1 MKTHFFLLT
10 LALFISAKGYGQ
22 TKLDKTIPV
31 QRGQSISLRFD
42 YPELVKVSTWDRN
55 EIQVTGDVS
64 INNGE
69 NDDAFVLENSVN
81 GNTIVIN
88 GSIPDI
94 KRLPQRITIERDGQ
108 KIVFK
113 DKAEL
118 KKYQQEHGTAYSNM
132 NWGADLDIV
141 LEIKVPKNVETRI
154 ESVYGMVEVRNF
166 TAPLIVDATYGGV
179 DVALAEKSAG
189 EITAETNFGE
199 IFTNLDTK
207 FSGLTSDND
216 FHTQVKATPGTGPK
230 YAFESK
236 YGNVYIRKAVN

>member
-10 LALFISAKGYGQ
+10 LALFISAKGHGQ

-88 GSIPDI
+88 GTIPDI

-216 FHTQVKATPGTGPK
+216 FHTQVKANPGTGPK

-236 YGNVYIRKAVN
+236 YGNVYIRKAAN